1 MIIKEDKLQN
11 VFSLF
16 VEIES
21 HKNFNKLE
29 NEFEEFQSLITS
41 ADLVIVD
48 KLLYLSLIHI

>member
-29 NEFEEFQSLITS
+29 MFKCAKCGDWSSENACTNQECNNN
-41 ADLVIVD
+41 
-48 KLLYLSLIHI
+48 Y

>member
-1 MIIKEDKLQN
+1 MIIKEDMLQN

-29 NEFEEFQSLITS
+29 NEFEEFQRQITS

-48 KLLYLSLIHI
+48 KLLHKYTKV